1 MIFGLTNGIS
11 FGLPFM
17 SINYLL
23 RRSLQAIPLLFLA
36 SLVVFL
42 LLHIT
47 PGDPVRIMLGEQ
59 ASDEQVAAVRKQ
71 MGLDRSLPE
80 QYLRFIGN
88 ALQGDLGMSIRAVR
102 PTSELILLALPATLE
117 LAAAALF
124 LAIIVGIP
132 VGILAALKPG
142 SLFDNL
148 ALFFA
153 LLGQSIPSF
162 WLGLTLI
169 SVIALRWRLLPTS
182 GHGEWQHLILPA
194 CSLAPFLAGI
204 IIRITRTSFIDV
216 LRQDYIRTAYAKG
229 FHLSPVVF
237 RHALWNAL
245 LPIVTILGLQTGAL
259 LGGAVITETVFGW
272 PGVGQLA
279 VNALKN
285 RDYPVVQAVVL
296 VSALIF
302 VVINLLVDVLYSI
315 LDPRIRY
322 H

>member
-1 MIFGLTNGIS
+1 MS
-11 FGLPFM
+11 F
-17 SINYLL
+17 NYLL
-23 RRSLQAIPLLFLA
+23 RRTLQALPLLFLA

-42 LLHIT
+42 LIHIT
-47 PGDPVRIMLGEQ
+47 PGDPVRLMLGEQ
-59 ASDEQVAAVRKQ
+59 ASDEQVAAVRAR

-80 QYLRFIGN
+80 QYLSFIGR
-88 ALQGDLGMSIRAVR
+88 ALQGDLGTSIRAAR
-102 PTSELILLALPATLE
+102 PTAELIGLALPATL
-117 LAAAALF
+117 LLTAAALF
-124 LAIIVGIP
+124 LAVVIGLP
-132 VGILAALKPG
+132 VGILAALRPS

-148 ALFFA
+148 ALFLA

-169 SVIALRWRLLPTS
+169 SFIALRWRLLPTS
-182 GHGEWQHLILPA
+182 GYGDWQHLVLPA
-194 CSLAPFLAGI
+194 CSLAPFLAGL
-204 IIRITRTSFIDV
+204 IIRITRTSFIEV

-229 FHLSPVVF
+229 FALSPVVF
-237 RHALWNAL
+237 RHALRNAL

-259 LGGAVITETVFGW
+259 LGGAVVTETVFGW

-279 VNALKN
+279 VNALSD

-302 VVINLLVDVLYSI
+302 IGINLLVDLAYSI

-322 H
+322 Q

>member
-1 MIFGLTNGIS
+1 
-11 FGLPFM
+11 M

-23 RRSLQAIPLLFLA
+23 RRLLQAVPLLFLA

-42 LLHIT
+42 LIHIT

-59 ASDEQVAAVRKQ
+59 ASDEQVAAVRAQ

-80 QYLRFIGN
+80 QYLRLIGN

-102 PTSELILLALPATLE
+102 PTSELIVLALPATLE
-117 LAAAALF
+117 LAGAALF

-142 SLFDNL
+142 SLFDKV

-169 SVIALRWRLLPTS
+169 SMVALRWRLLPTS

-229 FHLSPVVF
+229 FHLLPVVF

-272 PGVGQLA
+272 PGIGQLA
-279 VNALKN
+279 VNALKS

-296 VSALIF
+296 VSALVF

-322 H
+322 R

>member
-1 MIFGLTNGIS
+1 MS
-11 FGLPFM
+11 FR
-17 SINYLL
+17 YLL
-23 RRSLQAIPLLFLA
+23 RRTLQALPLLFLA

-47 PGDPVRIMLGEQ
+47 PGDPVRLMLGEQ
-59 ASDEQVAAVRKQ
+59 ASDEQVAAVRAR

-80 QYLRFIGN
+80 QYLSFVGR

-102 PTSELILLALPATLE
+102 PTAELVWLALPATLL

-124 LAIIVGIP
+124 LAVIIGLP
-132 VGILAALKPG
+132 VGILAALRPG

-148 ALFFA
+148 ALFLA

-169 SVIALRWRLLPTS
+169 SFVALRWRLLPTS
-182 GHGEWQHLILPA
+182 GYGDWQHLVLPA

-204 IIRITRTSFIDV
+204 IIRITRTSFIEV

-229 FHLSPVVF
+229 FALSPVVF
-237 RHALWNAL
+237 RHALRNAL
-245 LPIVTILGLQTGAL
+245 LPVVTILGLQTGAL
-259 LGGAVITETVFGW
+259 LGGAVVTETVFGW

-279 VNALKN
+279 VNALSD

-302 VVINLLVDVLYSI
+302 IGINLLVDLAYSI

-322 H
+322 Q

>member
-1 MIFGLTNGIS
+1 MS
-11 FGLPFM
+11 FD
-17 SINYLL
+17 YLL
-23 RRSLQAIPLLFLA
+23 RRTLQALPLLCLA
-36 SLVVFL
+36 SLAVFL
-42 LLHIT
+42 LIHIT
-47 PGDPVRIMLGEQ
+47 PGDPVRLMLGEQ
-59 ASDEQVAAVRKQ
+59 ASDEQVAAVRARL
-71 MGLDRSLPE
+71 GLDRSLPE
-80 QYLRFIGN
+80 QYLSFISR

-102 PTSELILLALPATLE
+102 PTSELIWLALPATLL

-124 LAIIVGIP
+124 LAVIIGLP
-132 VGILAALKPG
+132 VGILAALRPG

-148 ALFFA
+148 ALFLA

-169 SVIALRWRLLPTS
+169 SFVALRWRLLPTS
-182 GHGEWQHLILPA
+182 GYGDWQHLILPA

-204 IIRITRTSFIDV
+204 IIRITRTSFIEV

-229 FHLSPVVF
+229 FALSPVVL
-237 RHALWNAL
+237 RHALRNAM

-259 LGGAVITETVFGW
+259 LGGAVVTETVFGW

-279 VNALKN
+279 VNALSD

-302 VVINLLVDVLYSI
+302 VVINFLVDLAYSI

-322 H
+322 Q

>member
-1 MIFGLTNGIS
+1 MS
-11 FGLPFM
+11 FR
-17 SINYLL
+17 YLL
-23 RRSLQAIPLLFLA
+23 RRTLQALPLLLLA
-36 SLVVFL
+36 SLAVFL
-42 LLHIT
+42 LIHIT
-47 PGDPVRIMLGEQ
+47 PGDPVRLMLGEQ
-59 ASDEQVAAVRKQ
+59 ASDEQVAAVRAR

-80 QYLRFIGN
+80 QYLSFLGR

-102 PTSELILLALPATLE
+102 PTAELIGLALPATLL

-124 LAIIVGIP
+124 LAVIIGLP
-132 VGILAALKPG
+132 VGVLAALRPG
-142 SLFDNL
+142 GLFDNL
-148 ALFFA
+148 ALFLA

-169 SVIALRWRLLPTS
+169 SFVALRWRLLPTS
-182 GHGEWQHLILPA
+182 GYGDWQHLVLPA
-194 CSLAPFLAGI
+194 CSLAPFLAGL
-204 IIRITRTSFIDV
+204 IIRITRTSFIEV

-229 FHLSPVVF
+229 FALSPVLF
-237 RHALWNAL
+237 RHALRNAM

-259 LGGAVITETVFGW
+259 LGGAVVTETVFGW

-279 VNALKN
+279 VNALSD

-302 VVINLLVDVLYSI
+302 IGINLLVDLAYSI

-322 H
+322 Q

>member
-1 MIFGLTNGIS
+1 MS
-11 FGLPFM
+11 FR
-17 SINYLL
+17 YLL
-23 RRSLQAIPLLFLA
+23 RRTLQALPLLILA

-42 LLHIT
+42 LIHIT
-47 PGDPVRIMLGEQ
+47 PGDPVRLMLGEQ
-59 ASDEQVAAVRKQ
+59 ASDEQVAAVRAR

-80 QYLRFIGN
+80 QYLSFIGR

-102 PTSELILLALPATLE
+102 PTAELVWLALPATLL

-124 LAIIVGIP
+124 LAVIIGLP
-132 VGILAALKPG
+132 VGILAALRPG

-148 ALFFA
+148 ALFLA

-169 SVIALRWRLLPTS
+169 SFVALRWRLLPTS
-182 GHGEWQHLILPA
+182 GYGDWQHLVLPA

-204 IIRITRTSFIDV
+204 IIRITRTSFIEV

-229 FHLSPVVF
+229 FALSPVVF
-237 RHALWNAL
+237 RHALRNAL

-259 LGGAVITETVFGW
+259 LGGAVVTETVFGW

-279 VNALKN
+279 VNALSD

-302 VVINLLVDVLYSI
+302 IGINLLVDLAYSI

-322 H
+322 Q

>member
-1 MIFGLTNGIS
+1 MS
-11 FGLPFM
+11 F
-17 SINYLL
+17 NYLL
-23 RRSLQAIPLLFLA
+23 RRTLQALPLLFLA

-42 LLHIT
+42 LIHIT
-47 PGDPVRIMLGEQ
+47 PGDPVRLMLGEQ
-59 ASDEQVAAVRKQ
+59 ASDEQIAAVRAR

-80 QYLRFIGN
+80 QYLSFIGR
-88 ALQGDLGMSIRAVR
+88 ALQGDLGTSIRAVR
-102 PTSELILLALPATLE
+102 PTVELIGLALPATL
-117 LAAAALF
+117 LLTAVALF
-124 LAIIVGIP
+124 LAVVIGLP
-132 VGILAALKPG
+132 VGILAALRPG

-148 ALFFA
+148 ALFLA

-169 SVIALRWRLLPTS
+169 SFIALRWRLLPTS
-182 GHGEWQHLILPA
+182 GYGDWQHLVLPA
-194 CSLAPFLAGI
+194 CSLAPFLAGL
-204 IIRITRTSFIDV
+204 IIRITRTSFIEV

-229 FHLSPVVF
+229 FALSPVVF
-237 RHALWNAL
+237 RHALRNAL

-259 LGGAVITETVFGW
+259 LGGAVVTETVFGW

-279 VNALKN
+279 VNALSD

-302 VVINLLVDVLYSI
+302 ISINLLVDLAYSI

-322 H
+322 Q

>member
-1 MIFGLTNGIS
+1 MS
-11 FGLPFM
+11 FR
-17 SINYLL
+17 YLL
-23 RRSLQAIPLLFLA
+23 RRTLQALPLLLLA

-42 LLHIT
+42 LIHIT
-47 PGDPVRIMLGEQ
+47 PGDPVRLMLGEQ
-59 ASDEQVAAVRKQ
+59 ASDEQVAAVRAR

-80 QYLRFIGN
+80 QYLSFLGR
-88 ALQGDLGMSIRAVR
+88 ALRGDLGMSIRAVR
-102 PTSELILLALPATLE
+102 PTAELIGLALPATLL

-124 LAIIVGIP
+124 LAVIIGLP
-132 VGILAALKPG
+132 VGILAALRPG
-142 SLFDNL
+142 GLFDNL
-148 ALFFA
+148 ALFLA

-169 SVIALRWRLLPTS
+169 SFVALRWRLLPTS
-182 GHGEWQHLILPA
+182 GYGDWQHLVLPA
-194 CSLAPFLAGI
+194 CSLAPFLAGL
-204 IIRITRTSFIDV
+204 IIRITRTSFIEV

-229 FHLSPVVF
+229 FALSPVLF
-237 RHALWNAL
+237 RHALRNAV

-259 LGGAVITETVFGW
+259 LGGAVVTETVFGW

-279 VNALKN
+279 VNALSD

-302 VVINLLVDVLYSI
+302 IGINLLVDLAYSI

-322 H
+322 Q